1 MGGKNRSFEV
11 ENILKEDTTEK
22 RVDSCYF
29 KGVLK
34 AKAAVKIQTPTSGH
48 QTLCA

>member
-1 MGGKNRSFEV
+1 MGSINMSFEV
-11 ENILKEDTTEK
+11 ENILKEDTIEK
-22 RVDSCYF
+22 RVDGWYF

-34 AKAAVKIQTPTSGH
+34 GKAAVKIQTPTSGH